1 MATGKEVGVAW
12 RRLQKIHLET
22 KERKLQLDD
31 SCFWNWVVF
40 AANIVF
46 NYTGNHAVCVALL
59 PFLQDLFYILE
70 GVF

>member
-22 KERKLQLDD
+22 EELKLQLDD

-46 NYTGNHAVCVALL
+46 NHTGNHAICVALL
-59 PFLQDLFYILE
+59 SFLQNLFYILE
-70 GVF
+70 